1 MKLTIVTVNRNN
13 SKGLRKTMESVLSQ
27 SFKDYEY
34 IILDGASTD
43 DSVEVIKS
51 LSVPSVVWKSEPD
64 KGVYDAMNKAL
75 LMAGGEWVC
84 FMNSGDCFHS
94 ASVLSEIFDA
104 HDRELSG
111 ADVIYGDTMNTFSWG
126 NIIERPDGLKKM
138 DRRMAFCH
146 QSSFVRTSQARS
158 IMFDMR
164 YKIAADYNM
173 FYKLYK
179 DGANFIYYPIVIA
192 DYEAEDGMS
201 SVNIGRR
208 EKDYALISG
217 RYETLSWKTEYIWRM
232 SVLYVK
238 RFAKYVVPQSLL
250 SSYRKGKVNA

>member
-1 MKLTIVTVNRNN
+1 MNLTIVTVNRNN

-43 DSVEVIKS
+43 DSIEVIKS
-51 LSVPSVVWKSEPD
+51 LSVSSVIWKSEPD
-64 KGVYDAMNKAL
+64 KGVYDAMNRAL
-75 LMAGGEWVC
+75 LMAKGEWVC

-94 ASVLSEIFDA
+94 SSVLSEIFGA

-111 ADVIYGDTMNTFSWG
+111 ADVIYGDTMNIFSWG
-126 NIIERPDGLKKM
+126 NIIECPSGLKKM

-146 QSSFVRTSQARS
+146 QSSFVRTSKARC
-158 IMFDMR
+158 IMFDMH

-179 DGANFIYYPIVIA
+179 DGANFIYFPIIIA

-217 RYETLSWKTEYIWRM
+217 RYKTLSWRVEYTWIM
-232 SVLYVK
+232 SVLCIK
-238 RFAKYVVPQSLL
+238 RFIKYVVPQSLL
-250 SSYRKGKVNA
+250 SIYRRGKVNT

>member
-1 MKLTIVTVNRNN
+1 M
-13 SKGLRKTMESVLSQ
+13 
-27 SFKDYEY
+27 
-34 IILDGASTD
+34 AS
-43 DSVEVIKS
+43 
-51 LSVPSVVWKSEPD
+51 
-64 KGVYDAMNKAL
+64 
-75 LMAGGEWVC
+75 GEWVC

-94 ASVLSEIFDA
+94 SSVLSEIFEV
-104 HDRELSG
+104 HGWELSE

-126 NIIERPDGLKKM
+126 NIIERPNGLEEM

-146 QSSFVRTSQARS
+146 QSSFVRTSKARS
-158 IMFDMR
+158 IMFDLR

-179 DGANFIYYPIVIA
+179 DGANFIYFPIIIA

-217 RYETLSWKTEYIWRM
+217 RYETLSWKVEYSWKM
-232 SVLYVK
+232 SVLYIKKFVK
-238 RFAKYVVPQSLL
+238 SVVPQSLL
-250 SSYRKGKVNA
+250 ATYRKGKVNA